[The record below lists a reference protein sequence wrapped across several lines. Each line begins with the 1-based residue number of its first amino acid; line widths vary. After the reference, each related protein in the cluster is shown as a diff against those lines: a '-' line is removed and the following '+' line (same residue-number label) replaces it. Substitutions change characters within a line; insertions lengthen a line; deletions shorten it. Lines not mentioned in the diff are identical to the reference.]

1 MYQRNFALLSTAW
14 ALAPLAY
21 ATPRV
26 LNLDFSIAKNEAPAA
41 GLVARAV
48 DKTAEVQLSNLK
60 ALYLLN
66 VSVGTPPQ
74 QLQVQ
79 IDTGSADLWMPES
92 GKTLC
97 TIEGQ
102 SCGQT
107 GSCIR

>member
-1 MYQRNFALLSTAW
+1 M
-14 ALAPLAY
+14 
-21 ATPRV
+21 

-41 GLVARAV
+41 AVAARTV
-48 DKTAEVQLSNLK
+48 DKTSEVQLSNLK

-66 VSVGTPPQ
+66 ISVGTPPQ

-97 TIEGQ
+97 NIEGQ

-107 GSCIR
+107 GSCMY